1 MDEVSVDTA
10 IKLFIKKCDNEGPPF
25 KKLLT
30 GVPYS
35 ETDLRFNKK
44 RIDWE
49 GFIPFMKN
57 VGQTWNIEQL
67 EQIGREY
74 ARSYVTRAA
83 TTVGKI
89 LFSPKDFYK
98 WVCTKGHAPST
109 FTCVASKFID
119 MGKNRLQIILW
130 MKDGYQPCK
139 EFFYINTG
147 VFSETPK
154 MIGYPESS
162 VSMRLEGNSAVYDI
176 QYIDNLNIAAF
187 FRRIISWPINVWSAG
202 RELKKTLESL
212 QKSYVEVI
220 EARNN
225 LEKHVEERTEELK
238 QTQAAKDLIFTNI
251 SHEFRT
257 PLTLIRGPV
266 EKLLSEEKREDVKEH
281 YSIILKNTNRLLT
294 LVNQLLDLSKLDSG
308 KLQFNLRRIDLVELI
323 KGRAASFESLA
334 KQKEIEFSIITP
346 DSPVVEW
353 FNQDFIEKIITN
365 LLSNAFK
372 FTNSGGK
379 VSLSMSTLYRNNN
392 SISSVFN
399 DNASA
404 SLIEI
409 KVTDTGIGIHLDQ
422 LNKIFDRFYQLN
434 DFHSGKQEGTG
445 IGLSIVKDIV
455 ELCKGK
461 ISVESEPG
469 YGSTFTVRLPLKL
482 EQNNPD
488 HNFEFGKDTGIH
500 EQNFSVNR
508 GIKKERQK
516 NKANISQLLIVED
529 NPDMRKYIRMG
540 LDDMYTI
547 CEAVNGVDGFEKA
560 IKLYPDLIIS
570 DVMMP
575 LKDGIEFC
583 KIIKTNWETSHIP
596 VILLTAKASDEEKL
610 EGLETG
616 ADDYLTKPFDSK
628 ELFIRI
634 RNLLEQRRL
643 LKEKFSKEIKI
654 SPETIT
660 SNSID
665 NEFLKRAF
673 SVAEKNLDNTEFDS
687 EAFAKEMY
695 LSRSQL
701 HRKLQAVTGLST
713 GEFLRT
719 FRLKHAAQMLSEK
732 RYSISEIAFRVGF
745 TSPSYFT
752 KAFRKQFNCLPS
764 EFIEKV
770 ISS

>member
-1 MDEVSVDTA
+1 MDEVSVDTG

-25 KKLLT
+25 KELLV

-35 ETDLRFNKK
+35 ETDLRFNRK

-49 GFIPFMKN
+49 GFIPFMQN
-57 VGQTWNIEQL
+57 VGRIWSTEQL
-67 EQIGREY
+67 EEIGRDY

-83 TTVGKI
+83 SIVGKI

-98 WVCTKGHAPST
+98 WACTKGHAPST

-147 VFSETPK
+147 VFSEAPK

-176 QYIDNLNIAAF
+176 EYIDNLNIAAF
-187 FRRIISWPINVWSAG
+187 FRRIIRWPISIWSAG
-202 RELKKTLESL
+202 RELKETLESL

-220 EARNN
+220 EARNT

-238 QTQAAKDLIFTNI
+238 QTQAAKDRIFTNI

-266 EKLLSEEKREDVKEH
+266 EKLLSEEIREDVKEH
-281 YSIILKNTNRLLT
+281 YKMILKNTNRLLT

-308 KLQFNLRRIDLVELI
+308 KLQFNLRKIDLVELI

-334 KQKEIEFSIITP
+334 KQKEIEYSIITP
-346 DSPVVEW
+346 DSPAIEW
-353 FNQDFIEKIITN
+353 FNQDFIEKIVTN

-372 FTNSGGK
+372 FTDRGGK
-379 VSLSMSTLYRNNN
+379 VSLSLKIITWNNN
-392 SISSVFN
+392 LFSSIVNNNTSSPQV
-399 DNASA
+399 
-404 SLIEI
+404 EI
-409 KVTDTGIGIHLDQ
+409 KVTDTGIGIHPDQ

-434 DFHSGKQEGTG
+434 DFHTGKQEGTG

-455 ELCKGK
+455 ELCKGE

-469 YGSTFTVRLPLKL
+469 NGSTFTVSLPLKI
-482 EQNNPD
+482 EQNNQD
-488 HNFEFGKDTGIH
+488 HNFVLGE
-500 EQNFSVNR
+500 NR
-508 GIKKERQK
+508 GINKPKLNLNQKIKKEKQ
-516 NKANISQLLIVED
+516 NNNGNITQLLIVED
-529 NPDMRKYIRMG
+529 NADMRKYIRTG

-560 IKLYPDLIIS
+560 IKLYPDLVIS

-583 KIIKTNWETSHIP
+583 KNIKSNWETSHIP
-596 VILLTAKASDEEKL
+596 VILLTAKASNEEKL
-610 EGLETG
+610 EGLEAG

-634 RNLLEQRRL
+634 RNLIEQRKL
-643 LKEKFSKEIKI
+643 LREKFSKEIKI
-654 SPETIT
+654 SAENIT
-660 SNSID
+660 SNSLD
-665 NEFLKRAF
+665 NEFLNKAF
-673 SVAEKNLDNTEFDS
+673 VVTEKNLSNPSFNS
-687 EAFAKEMY
+687 ETFAKEMY

-701 HRKLQAVTGLST
+701 HRKLHAVTGLST

-719 FRLKHAAQMLSEK
+719 FRLKHAAQMLLEK
-732 RYSISEIAFRVGF
+732 RYSISEIAFKVGF
-745 TSPSYFT
+745 NSPSYFT
-752 KAFRKQFNCLPS
+752 KAFRKQFNYLPS
-764 EFIEKV
+764 EFVEKV
-770 ISS
+770 

>member
-25 KKLLT
+25 EELLI

-35 ETDLRFNKK
+35 ETDLRFNRK

-49 GFIPFMKN
+49 GFIPFMQN
-57 VGQTWNIEQL
+57 VGRIWSIEQL
-67 EQIGREY
+67 EEIGRDY
-74 ARSYVTRAA
+74 ARSYVARAA
-83 TTVGKI
+83 SIVGKI

-98 WVCTKGHAPST
+98 WACTKGHAPST

-147 VFSETPK
+147 VFSEAPK

-176 QYIDNLNIAAF
+176 EYIDNLNIAAF
-187 FRRIISWPINVWSAG
+187 FSRIIRWPISIWSAG
-202 RELKKTLESL
+202 RELKETLESL

-225 LEKHVEERTEELK
+225 LEKRVEERTEELK
-238 QTQAAKDLIFTNI
+238 QTQAAKDRIFTNI

-266 EKLLSEEKREDVKEH
+266 EKLLSEEIREDVKEH
-281 YSIILKNTNRLLT
+281 YKMILKNTNRLLS

-308 KLQFNLRRIDLVELI
+308 KLQFNLRKIDLVELI

-334 KQKEIEFSIITP
+334 KQKEIDFSIITP
-346 DSPVVEW
+346 DSPAIEW
-353 FNQDFIEKIITN
+353 FNQDFIEKTVTN

-372 FTNSGGK
+372 FTNRGGK
-379 VSLSMSTLYRNNN
+379 VSLSLKILTWNNN
-392 SISSVFN
+392 LISSIVN
-399 DNASA
+399 NNTS
-404 SLIEI
+404 SPQVEI
-409 KVTDTGIGIHLDQ
+409 KVTDTGIGIHPDQ

-434 DFHSGKQEGTG
+434 DFHTGKQEGTG

-455 ELCKGK
+455 ELCKGE
-461 ISVESEPG
+461 ISVESKPG
-469 YGSTFTVRLPLKL
+469 NGSTFIVRLPLKID
-482 EQNNPD
+482 QNNPD
-488 HNFEFGKDTGIH
+488 QNFEFGEDIAVK
-500 EQNFSVNR
+500 EQKINVNHK
-508 GIKKERQK
+508 IKKEKQ
-516 NKANISQLLIVED
+516 NNGNISQLLIVED
-529 NPDMRKYIRMG
+529 NADMRKYIRMSLG
-540 LDDMYTI
+540 DMYTI
-547 CEAVNGVDGFEKA
+547 CEAVNGVDGFDKA
-560 IKLYPDLIIS
+560 IKLNPDLIIS

-583 KIIKTNWETSHIP
+583 KIVKTNWETSHIP
-596 VILLTAKASDEEKL
+596 VIILTAKASNEEKL

-616 ADDYLTKPFDSK
+616 ADDYLTKPFDTK
-628 ELFIRI
+628 ELFIRV
-634 RNLLEQRRL
+634 RNLLDQRRL

-673 SVAEKNLDNTEFDS
+673 SVAEKNLDNTEFGS

-719 FRLKHAAQMLSEK
+719 FRLKHAAKMLLEK
-732 RYSISEIAFRVGF
+732 RYSVSEIAFRVGF
-745 TSPSYFT
+745 NSPSYFT
-752 KAFRKQFNCLPS
+752 KAFRKQFNYLPS
-764 EFIEKV
+764 EFIEKA
-770 ISS
+770 

>member
-25 KKLLT
+25 RNLLA

-35 ETDLRFNKK
+35 ESDLRFHKK
-44 RIDWE
+44 RIDWD

-57 VGQTWNIEQL
+57 VGQTWNIQQL
-67 EQIGREY
+67 EEIGREY

-83 TTVGKI
+83 SIVGKI

-98 WVCTKGHAPST
+98 WACTKGHAPST

-147 VFSETPK
+147 VFSEVPK

-176 QYIDNLNIAAF
+176 EYIDNLNIAAF
-187 FRRIISWPINVWSAG
+187 FRRIIRWPISIWSAG
-202 RELKKTLESL
+202 RELKETLESL

-225 LEKHVEERTEELK
+225 LEKRVEERTEELK
-238 QTQAAKDLIFTNI
+238 QTQAAKDRIFTNI

-266 EKLLSEEKREDVKEH
+266 EKLLSEEIREDVKEH
-281 YSIILKNTNRLLT
+281 YKMILKNTNRLLT

-308 KLQFNLRRIDLVELI
+308 KLQFNLRKIDLVELI

-334 KQKEIEFSIITP
+334 KQKEIDFLIITP
-346 DSPVVEW
+346 DSPAIEW
-353 FNQDFIEKIITN
+353 FNQDFIEKIVTN

-372 FTNSGGK
+372 FTNRGGK
-379 VSLSMSTLYRNNN
+379 VSLSLKILTWNNN
-392 SISSVFN
+392 LISSIVN
-399 DNASA
+399 NNTS
-404 SLIEI
+404 SPQVEI
-409 KVTDTGIGIHLDQ
+409 KVTDTGIGIHPDQ

-434 DFHSGKQEGTG
+434 DFHTGKQEGTG

-455 ELCKGK
+455 ELCKGE

-469 YGSTFTVRLPLKL
+469 NGSIFTVSLPLKV

-488 HNFEFGKDTGIH
+488 QNFEFGENIGVK
-500 EQNFSVNR
+500 EQKINVNHK
-508 GIKKERQK
+508 IKKEKQ
-516 NKANISQLLIVED
+516 NNGNISQLLIVED
-529 NPDMRKYIRMG
+529 NADMRKYIRMS

-547 CEAVNGVDGFEKA
+547 CEAVNGVDGFDKA
-560 IKLYPDLIIS
+560 IKLNPDLIIS

-583 KIIKTNWETSHIP
+583 KIVKTNWETSHIP
-596 VILLTAKASDEEKL
+596 VILLTAKASNEEKL

-616 ADDYLTKPFDSK
+616 ADDYLTKPFDTK
-628 ELFIRI
+628 ELFIRV
-634 RNLLEQRRL
+634 RNLLDQRRL

-719 FRLKHAAQMLSEK
+719 FRLKHAAKMLLEK
-732 RYSISEIAFRVGF
+732 RYSVSEIAFRVGF
-745 TSPSYFT
+745 NSPSYFT
-752 KAFRKQFNCLPS
+752 KAFRKQFNYLPS
-764 EFIEKV
+764 EFIEKA
-770 ISS
+770 

>member
-1 MDEVSVDTA
+1 
-10 IKLFIKKCDNEGPPF
+10 
-25 KKLLT
+25 
-30 GVPYS
+30 
-35 ETDLRFNKK
+35 
-44 RIDWE
+44 
-49 GFIPFMKN
+49 
-57 VGQTWNIEQL
+57 
-67 EQIGREY
+67 
-74 ARSYVTRAA
+74 
-83 TTVGKI
+83 
-89 LFSPKDFYK
+89 
-98 WVCTKGHAPST
+98 
-109 FTCVASKFID
+109 
-119 MGKNRLQIILW
+119 
-130 MKDGYQPCK
+130 MKDGYQPCR

-147 VFSETPK
+147 VFSEAPK

-176 QYIDNLNIAAF
+176 EYIDNLSIAAF
-187 FRRIISWPINVWSAG
+187 FRRIIRWPISIWSAG

-212 QKSYVEVI
+212 QKSYVEVV

-225 LEKHVEERTEELK
+225 LEKRVEGRTEELK
-238 QTQAAKDLIFTNI
+238 QTQAAKDRIFTNI

-266 EKLLSEEKREDVKEH
+266 EKLLSEEKREDVREH
-281 YSIILKNTNRLLT
+281 YEMILKNTNRLLT

-308 KLQFNLRRIDLVELI
+308 KLQFNLRKIDLVELI

-334 KQKEIEFSIITP
+334 KQNQIEFSIITP
-346 DSPVVEW
+346 DSPVIEW
-353 FNQDFIEKIITN
+353 FNRDFIEKIVTN

-372 FTNSGGK
+372 FTSRGGK
-379 VSLSMSTLYRNNN
+379 VSLTLNTIRQPD
-392 SISSVFN
+392 SISSIVN
-399 DNASA
+399 DNTSI
-404 SLIEI
+404 SQIEI
-409 KVTDTGIGIHLDQ
+409 KVADTGIGINPDQ

-434 DFHSGKQEGTG
+434 DFYTGKLEGTG

-455 ELCKGK
+455 ELCKGE

-469 YGSTFTVRLPLKL
+469 YGSTFTVRLPLKI

-488 HNFEFGKDTGIH
+488 LNFEFGKETGNYD
-500 EQNFSVNR
+500 QKSSVNQE
-508 GIKKERQK
+508 IKKERQK
-516 NKANISQLLIVED
+516 NRSNFSQLLIVED

-560 IKLYPDLIIS
+560 IKLNPDLIIS
-570 DVMMP
+570 DVLMP

-628 ELFIRI
+628 ELYIRI
-634 RNLLEQRRL
+634 RNLLEQRKH

-673 SVAEKNLDNTEFDS
+673 SIAEKNLANTEFNS
-687 EAFAKEMY
+687 ETFAEEMY

-701 HRKLQAVTGLST
+701 HRKLHAVTGLST

-719 FRLKHAAQMLSEK
+719 FRLKHAAQMLLEK

-752 KAFRKQFNCLPS
+752 KVFRKQFNYLPS
-764 EFIEKV
+764 EFIEMAK
-770 ISS
+770 